1 MLRIIAATTPI
12 AVVTIVSL
20 IVLRLKITNPQI
32 KTINSKL
39 E

>member
-1 MLRIIAATTPI
+1 MLRIIAAITPI

-20 IVLRLKITNPQI
+20 IVLRPKITNPQI

>member
-1 MLRIIAATTPI
+1 MLRIIAAITPI

>member
-1 MLRIIAATTPI
+1 MLRIIAAIIPI

-20 IVLRLKITNPQI
+20 IVLHLKIINPQI